1 MAGFY
6 KKQLDSTFSKYY
18 ERFRR
23 LNATSPENAVT
34 KEELFR
40 EDLPFLAYDRMH
52 KMLSMGIV
60 KRVGTNRYWLD
71 ENKATDGNSV
81 LKNRILVIVAAA
93 LIFAILIILDQLGI
107 VTV

>member
-1 MAGFY
+1 MAKFY

-18 ERFRR
+18 ERFHL

-40 EDLPFLAYDRMH
+40 ENLPFLAYDRMH

-71 ENKATDGNSV
+71 ENIASNGNGV
-81 LKNRILVIVAAA
+81 LKQRILVIVAAA
-93 LIFAILIILDQLGI
+93 LIVAVLIILNQLGI